1 MSSDQ
6 YSVNQSTDPV
16 APEGQGRSRLGGIVL
31 SAIGR
36 TWRITLLTLLMVYFV
51 VCVMFLAL
59 RYVVLPNINQYQ
71 PQIESLA
78 SRALGQS
85 VAIGAIEADWQGLR
99 PQLIFENVMI
109 RDAQGKQALHL
120 PRISAV
126 VSWWSAAIGNLRLQS
141 LEITSPDLD
150 ILRDSSG
157 QLFIA
162 GVPIDLNREG
172 DGKSMDWLLTQH
184 QIVIRGGSVRWN
196 DYLRNAPE
204 LVLSDVELV
213 MLNDR
218 NRHQVS
224 LKAAPPAHMATPLDV
239 RADFYHPFFAARFS
253 DARQWKGTL
262 YADWGNTDLSAWKA
276 YVDYPFEVM
285 AGKGS
290 VRTWLYFD
298 RTQVT
303 NFIADVGLANLVM
316 HMREDLEVMDLEQVQ
331 GRITLQETSGK
342 QARRGD
348 EAFGA
353 HGYSIALSDLT
364 LQSRNGFSLP
374 STTMSQTYY
383 APEGLQPE
391 RREIR
396 ATLLDLGAM
405 AKLAAYLPLSS
416 SDRQFLADFAPRGQL
431 HDFHATSEG
440 TYPEISAYRI
450 AGHFRDLGLNAQ
462 APRPARPKSGNRPAQ
477 LAVPGIPGFE
487 KVSGYVDGNEKGG
500 SLKLDSA
507 GAVVHL
513 PGYFSDSALPFE
525 KLNLDAQWTWPDAN
539 RFSFLINKLAFSQ
552 EGIAGT
558 VSGRHSI
565 SLEEPMTPGEVD
577 LVAHVP
583 SLDIPR
589 LSRYLPSMTDSHL
602 QEWLSGALVGGQARD
617 VKLVLKGALEDF
629 PFTPARSGGKPEGEF
644 SVTAQIKNGS
654 LNYLPWGKHPDGKRP
669 LWPLLE
675 KVNGRLEI
683 NRTRLAIKADSAM
696 THQANL
702 SEIEAVIPDLMSDDV
717 TLHVSGKAAGKL
729 QDLVRYTQDSP
740 VAEWIG
746 NVTDSFQATG
756 NARLALDL
764 SLPLMHFEKT
774 VVQGTVDF
782 AQNDIQLFDFLPPLQ
797 ATSGRLTFNEKGFG
811 LDGIRAQFAGG
822 RVNVS
827 GGTRA
832 DGTTDI
838 RAQGGL
844 STRALGN
851 VFPGPATQNL
861 LQRVAGGTRYNAQI
875 RVKNKLPEVIVD
887 TSLQGIGLDF
897 PAPLQKHPG
906 DVLATRIEWR
916 MLDSDKPGRQ
926 QDEIKLSMGKSFAA
940 HYTREKAEG
949 KEADWK
955 VLRGGIGVNLP
966 ATQPDQG
973 LFAHVDLPTLDLDA
987 WRDAVSSVSG
997 SNPSKSAA
1005 EKTASDYGGVAQY
1018 IEPDTVAAYT
1028 NQLVIMGKKLDKVVV
1043 GASRISNEWQANIDS
1058 AQASG
1063 YVTWN
1068 TGDSQEKS
1076 GKVIARLAS
1085 LVIPESA
1092 ASDVTELLEGQDS
1105 TTELPAL
1112 DIVAE
1117 RFELGGTRLGS
1128 LRLIANNVY
1137 ADGSREWQINDL
1149 AIRNAD
1155 AVLSAQGKWTTRQG
1169 KHASSLDYSLDIADA
1184 GKLLT
1189 RFGLEGMLRRGKGNI
1204 SGHLEWNDLP
1214 FALDKSTLAGYMRL
1228 EVVDGQFVKVEPGAA
1243 KLLGV
1248 LSLQSLPRRLA
1259 LDFRDIFSEGLAF
1272 DSLAGTADIAH
1283 GIMFTDNLKMR
1294 SVNAAVLME
1303 GKADIAQETQNLRVI
1318 VVPEINAGAASVV
1331 YGLVA
1336 NPVIGLGS
1344 FLAQLFLRDPLR
1356 RAFTVEYEVD
1366 GPWNDPVVRKT
1377 ERKSSQDSFLANKSL
1392 ALRTLDNSDH

>member
-6 YSVNQSTDPV
+6 YSVNQSAAPV
-16 APEGQGRSRLGGIVL
+16 APDGQGRRRLGGIVL

-51 VCVMFLAL
+51 LCMMFLAL
-59 RYVVLPNINQYQ
+59 RYIVLPNINQYQ
-71 PQIESLA
+71 PQIEKLI
-78 SRALGQS
+78 SRAVGQP
-85 VAIGAIEADWQGLR
+85 VTIGEIEADWQGLR
-99 PQLIFENVMI
+99 PQLVFDNVMI
-109 RDAQGKQALHL
+109 RDGEGKQALHL
-120 PRISAV
+120 PRVSAV
-126 VSWWSAAIGNLRLQS
+126 VSWWSAVVGNLRLQT

-150 ILRDSSG
+150 IVRDKSG
-157 QLFIA
+157 HLFIA

-172 DGKSMDWLLTQH
+172 DGKSLDWLLTQH
-184 QIVIRGGSVRWN
+184 EIVIRGGAVRWN
-196 DYLRNAPE
+196 DHLRSAPE

-218 NRHQVS
+218 NRHQLS
-224 LKAAPPAHMATPLDV
+224 IKAAPPSEMATPLDV
-239 RADFYHPFFAARFS
+239 RADFYHPFFASRFS
-253 DARQWKGTL
+253 DARQWKGAL
-262 YADWGNTDLSAWKA
+262 YADWGNTDLSAWNA
-276 YVDYPFEVM
+276 FVDYPFEVM

-303 NFIADVGLANLVM
+303 NFIADVSLADLVM
-316 HMREDLEVMDLEQVQ
+316 RMRDDLEVMDLERVQ
-331 GRITLQETSGK
+331 GRITLQEASGK

-348 EAFGA
+348 EAFGEY
-353 HGYSIALSDLT
+353 GYSVALSDLT
-364 LQSRNGFSLP
+364 LQARNGFSLP
-374 STTMSQTYY
+374 STTVSQTYY
-383 APEGLQPE
+383 APEGWRPE
-391 RREIR
+391 RREVS
-396 ATLLDLGAM
+396 ATVLDLGAM

-416 SDRQFLADFAPRGQL
+416 SDRQFLADFAPRGHL
-431 HDFHATSEG
+431 RDFYALSEG

-450 AGHFRDLGLNAQ
+450 RGNFRDLGMNAQ

-477 LAVPGIPGFE
+477 LAAPGIPGFE
-487 KVSGYVDGNEKGG
+487 NVSGYVEGNEKGG
-500 SLKLDSA
+500 DLKLDSA

-513 PGYFSDSALPFE
+513 PGYFPESALPFE
-525 KLNLDAQWTWPDAN
+525 KLNLDAQWSWPDAN
-539 RFSFLINKLAFSQ
+539 RFSFRVNKLAFTQ
-552 EGIAGT
+552 EGTSGT
-558 VSGRHSI
+558 VSGRHTI

-577 LVAHVP
+577 LVANVP
-583 SLDIPR
+583 TFDIVR
-589 LSRYLPSMTDSHL
+589 LRRYLPSITDEHL
-602 QEWLSGALVGGQARD
+602 HEWLSGALVGGQAKD
-617 VKLVLKGALEDF
+617 VKLVLKGALADF
-629 PFTPARSGGKPEGEF
+629 PFTPAKPGGKPRGEF
-644 SVTAQIKNGS
+644 SVTAQIQNGS

-669 LWPLLE
+669 MWPLLE

-683 NRTRLAIKADSAM
+683 NRTRLSIKADSAM

-702 SEIEAVIPDLMSDDV
+702 SEIEALIPDLLDDDI
-717 TLHVSGKAAGKL
+717 TLQVSGKAAGKL

-740 VAEWIG
+740 VAGWIG
-746 NVTDSFQATG
+746 HVTDSFQTTG
-756 NARLALDL
+756 NAKLALDL
-764 SLPLMHFEKT
+764 TLPLQHFEKT
-774 VVQGTVDF
+774 SVQGTVEF

-822 RVNVS
+822 RVNV
-827 GGTRA
+827 GGGSRA
-832 DGTTDI
+832 DGTVEV

-844 STRALGN
+844 STQALAT

-861 LQRVAGGTRYNAQI
+861 LPHIAGGTRYNALI
-875 RVKNKLPEVIVD
+875 RIKDKHPEVIVD
-887 TSLQGIGLDF
+887 TSLQGVGLDF
-897 PAPLQKHPG
+897 PAPLRKHPG
-906 DVLATRIEWR
+906 DVLATRVEWR
-916 MLDSDKPGRQ
+916 MLDADKPGKQ
-926 QDEIKLSMGKSFAA
+926 QDELKIAMGKAFAA
-940 HYTREKAEG
+940 HYTREKAVD
-949 KEADWK
+949 KDADWK

-987 WRDAVSSVSG
+987 WLDAVSSISG
-997 SNPSKSAA
+997 NKQAKGATEKSTSA
-1005 EKTASDYGGVAQY
+1005 YGGMAQY
-1018 IEPDTVAAYT
+1018 IEPDTIAAHT
-1028 NQLVIMGKKLDKVVV
+1028 NQLVIMGKKLDRVVV
-1043 GASRISNEWQANIDS
+1043 GASRISNVWQANIDS
-1058 AQASG
+1058 TQASG

-1068 TGDSQEKS
+1068 TGDTQEKS

-1092 ASDVTELLEGQDS
+1092 ASDVTELLEGKDA

-1137 ADGSREWQINDL
+1137 VDGGREWQINDL

-1155 AVLSAQGKWTTRQG
+1155 AVLKAQGRWTTHQG
-1169 KHASSLDYSLDIADA
+1169 KHASSLDYSLDIVDA

-1189 RFGLEGMLRRGKGNI
+1189 RFGLEGVLRRGKGNI

-1214 FALDKSTLAGYMRL
+1214 FALDKSSLGGYMTL
-1228 EVVDGQFVKVEPGAA
+1228 EVVDGQFIKVEPGAA

-1294 SVNAAVLME
+1294 SVNAAVLLE
-1303 GKADIAQETQNLRVI
+1303 GKADINKETQNLRVI

-1356 RAFTVEYEVD
+1356 RAFTVEYEID
-1366 GPWNDPVVRKT
+1366 GPWNDPIVRKT
-1377 ERKSSQDSFLANKSL
+1377 ERKSSNGSSLSDKSL
-1392 ALRTLDNSDH
+1392 ALRTPDNSDH